1 MTTDAVLGFVIVTLL
16 AADTPTPTSPKSTVP
31 GVTRTRA
38 SEADTV
44 TPDPQPD
51 ADTIKQQTTART
63 KTFHRPSKPRARVV
77 GPGVELVRLSKV
89 TVRSAKRR

>member
-1 MTTDAVLGFVIVTLL
+1 MDVVLGFAIITLL

-38 SEADTV
+38 SEADTG

-51 ADTIKQQTTART
+51 VDTIKQQTAART
-63 KTFHRPSKPRARVV
+63 KAVHRPSKLRGRVV
-77 GPGVELVRLSKV
+77 GPDVELVRLSKV